1 MICIKNYKFPNHVKY
16 LQYKIT
22 KDNTF
27 IKIIES
33 FLCKNLGEQAF
44 EYAQK
49 NHDWNIYQTTFTEI
63 FNISLIEFQQ

>member
-49 NHDWNIYQTTFTEI
+49 NHDWNILSKQLLQKFSTF
-63 FNISLIEFQQ
+63 L